1 MSIKRPIQFNVAL
14 VIAGL
19 ETVLS
24 AALTSFFL
32 WGLLTGQSKVITA
45 VAMLTA
51 LFAGTTAFLAA
62 ASFALYN
69 LKRWGRSAII
79 FWQLIQISLGYGTM
93 DGKLANYPLA
103 IAIFAVSGVAFIMLL
118 TKPVNALFKEN

>member
-1 MSIKRPIQFNVAL
+1 MNTKRPIQFN
-14 VIAGL
+14 IAIVL
-19 ETVLS
+19 AAIETALS

-32 WGLLTGQSKVITA
+32 WGLVTGQSKVFTA

-51 LFAGTTAFLAA
+51 LFVGTTALLASA
-62 ASFALYN
+62 TFALYN

>member
-1 MSIKRPIQFNVAL
+1 MNLKRPIQFNVAL
-14 VIAGL
+14 VVAAI
-19 ETVLS
+19 ETAVS
-24 AALTSFFL
+24 AAVTAFFL
-32 WGLLTGQSKVITA
+32 WGLLSGQSKVFTA

-51 LFAGTTAFLAA
+51 LFALTTVFLAA
-62 ASFALYN
+62 ATFALYN

-103 IAIFAVSGVAFIMLL
+103 IFIFAVSGATFILLL
-118 TKPVNALFKEN
+118 TKKVNALFKED

>member
-14 VIAGL
+14 IIGAV
-19 ETVLS
+19 ETVVA
-24 AALTSFFL
+24 AALTAFFL

-51 LFAGTTAFLAA
+51 LFAGTTAFLATA
-62 ASFALYN
+62 TFALYN

-103 IAIFAVSGVAFIMLL
+103 IVIFAVSGVGFIMLL
-118 TKPVNALFKEN
+118 IKPVNELFKQD